1 MGRFAVCIT
10 RRIIDTH
17 QYVPPTPRVQ
27 YDQPS
32 PEMDPS
38 FVALLSAIV
47 DPPSRTVSKDTS
59 QTVSKDTS
67 QTVSK
72 DTSQTVSKDTSRTV
86 SKDTSRNVSKDT
98 SQTVSKDLPSTEDLP
113 APSAN
118 KDLPSRSVT

>member
-1 MGRFAVCIT
+1 MIFMGRFAVCIT

-72 DTSQTVSKDTSRTV
+72 DTSRTV